1 MYHIK
6 EDKRARAS
14 VELICAG
21 LMDCLSHK
29 SFADITISDI
39 QRSSTVSRSTFY
51 RNFDCLEDVL
61 SLMCDR
67 VFEDAFSSG
76 SGEIRQEV
84 FSAWFK
90 NERLIET
97 MVQVNRGDL
106 LFESLRRSACRFGRF
121 PGLER
126 DSELYNYLISIIA
139 STMMGII
146 VTWVESGKKEDE
158 AGLKTVIGQ
167 CFAALIEFGIV

>member
-6 EDKRARAS
+6 HDKRAKAS

-21 LMDCLSHK
+21 LMDCLSQK
-29 SFADITISDI
+29 SFAEITISDI

-61 SLMCDR
+61 SLMCDM

-90 NERLIET
+90 NERIMET
-97 MVQVNRGDL
+97 IVQINRGDL
-106 LFESLRRSACRFGRF
+106 LFESLRRSAGKFGRF
-121 PGLER
+121 AGLEQG
-126 DSELYNYLISIIA
+126 SELYNYLISIIA

-146 VTWVESGKKEDE
+146 VTWVERGKKEDE
-158 AGLKTVIGQ
+158 AELKSVIGQ
-167 CFAALIEFGIV
+167 CFASLIAFGIV

>member
-6 EDKRARAS
+6 QDKRAQAS

-21 LMDCLSHK
+21 LMDCLKQK

-51 RNFDCLEDVL
+51 RNFDRIEDVL

-76 SGEIRQEV
+76 SGQIRMEV

-90 NERLIET
+90 NEKLIET
-97 MVQVNRGDL
+97 IVQINRGGL
-106 LFESLRRSACRFGRF
+106 LFDSLRRSAEKFGRF

-126 DSELYNYLISIIA
+126 DSQLYNYLISIIA

-146 VTWVESGKKEDE
+146 VTWVERGKKEDE
-158 AGLKTVIGQ
+158 EGLKAVIGQ
-167 CFAALIEFGIV
+167 CFAALIAFGVV

>member
-6 EDKRARAS
+6 QDKRAKAS

-21 LMDCLSHK
+21 LMDCLSQK
-29 SFADITISDI
+29 GFADITISDI

-90 NERLIET
+90 NEKLIET
-97 MVQVNRGDL
+97 MVQINRGDL
-106 LFESLRRSACRFGRF
+106 LFESLRRSAVKFGRF
-121 PGLER
+121 PGLEQG
-126 DSELYNYLISIIA
+126 SELYNYLISIIA

-158 AGLKTVIGQ
+158 TELKSVIGQ
-167 CFAALIEFGIV
+167 CFAALIAFGIV

>member
-6 EDKRARAS
+6 QDKRAEAS
-14 VELICAG
+14 VELICEG
-21 LMDCLSHK
+21 LMDCLTTK

-51 RNFDCLEDVL
+51 RNFDRLEDVL

-67 VFEDAFSSG
+67 VFEAAFSSG
-76 SGEIRQEV
+76 GGETRERV

-90 NERLIET
+90 NEKIIET
-97 MVQVNRGDL
+97 IVQINRGDL
-106 LFESLRRSACRFGRF
+106 LFESLRRSAGKFGRF

-126 DSELYNYLISIIA
+126 GSELYNYLISIIA
-139 STMMGII
+139 SAMMGII
-146 VTWVESGKKEDE
+146 VTWVERGKKEDE
-158 AGLKTVIGQ
+158 TELKAVIGR
-167 CFAALIEFGIV
+167 CFAALVAFGIV

>member
-6 EDKRARAS
+6 QDKRAKAS

-21 LMDCLSHK
+21 LMDCLSQK
-29 SFADITISDI
+29 NFADITISDI

-67 VFEDAFSSG
+67 VFEDAFSSD
-76 SGEIRQEV
+76 SGEMRQEV

-90 NERLIET
+90 NKKLIET
-97 MVQVNRGDL
+97 IVQINRGDL
-106 LFESLRRSACRFGRF
+106 LFESLRRSAVKFGRF
-121 PGLER
+121 PRLEQG
-126 DSELYNYLISIIA
+126 SELYNYLISIIA

-158 AGLKTVIGQ
+158 AELKSVIGQ
-167 CFAALIEFGIV
+167 CFAALIAFGIV

>member
-6 EDKRARAS
+6 QDKRAKAS
-14 VELICAG
+14 VELICKG
-21 LMDCLSHK
+21 LIDCLSQK
-29 SFADITISDI
+29 NFADITISDI

-90 NERLIET
+90 NEKLIET
-97 MVQVNRGDL
+97 MVQINRGDL
-106 LFESLRRSACRFGRF
+106 LFESLRRSAVKFGRF
-121 PGLER
+121 PGLEQG
-126 DSELYNYLISIIA
+126 SELYSYLISIIA

-158 AGLKTVIGQ
+158 AELKSVIGQ
-167 CFAALIEFGIV
+167 CFAALIAFGIV